1 MINAQVFLDELKAHG
16 YNFFTGVACSYL
28 TELINLISA
37 DSEVTY
43 IAATNEGDAVGIAA
57 GAYLGG
63 NKPVVFMQNS
73 GLGNAVNPITSL
85 LDTFQIPI
93 LFLITHRGDP
103 EQTADQPQ
111 HALMGRIMLDVLDS
125 MRVRHVPLTAHA
137 QHLPE
142 LVKRVQSIIE
152 NDRQPC
158 AFVIKKGCFD
168 NKGAAVAADDSD
180 AHVRRDVLE
189 FIQAQFS
196 VEDAIVL
203 ATTGYTGRELYA
215 LDDRANQFYMVG
227 SMGCVSSMAL
237 GLALQQPHK
246 KIIAIDGDG
255 AAMMRMGAMAAIG
268 HYRPSNLLHVLLD
281 NGVYESTGAQT
292 TVADTV
298 DFSAVARAC
307 GYAEAFDQ
315 QDYEPVIRDWQ
326 SGLRFVYI
334 KTQAVKGK
342 VDYPRPTVTP
352 PEVAKRLQ
360 KLLQTMECV
369 NETS

>member
-1 MINAQVFLDELKAHG
+1 VINAQVFLDELKAQG

-37 DSEVTY
+37 DKDVTY

-57 GAYLGG
+57 GAYMGG

-85 LDTFQIPI
+85 LNTFNISI

-103 EQTADQPQ
+103 DQKADQPQ
-111 HALMGRIMLDVLDS
+111 HHLMGSIMLDLLDS
-125 MRVRHVPLTAHA
+125 MRIRHIPLAKDTQNLEQLITRI
-137 QHLPE
+137 QH
-142 LVKRVQSIIE
+142 IIE
-152 NDRQPC
+152 NDQQSC

-168 NKGAAVAADDSD
+168 SKGASVAADDTT
-180 AHVRRDVLE
+180 AHVRRDVLQ
-189 FIQAQFS
+189 FIQEQFNADDS
-196 VEDAIVL
+196 VVV

-215 LDDRANQFYMVG
+215 LDDRVNQFYMVG
-227 SMGCVSSMAL
+227 SMGCVSSVAL
-237 GLALQQPHK
+237 GLALERPHK

-255 AAMMRMGAMAAIG
+255 AAMMRMGALATIG
-268 HYRPSNLLHVLLD
+268 HYKPNNLLHVLLD

-298 DFSAVARAC
+298 DFAAVAQAC
-307 GYAEAFDQ
+307 GYRETFKDPNYKNA
-315 QDYEPVIRDWQ
+315 IQ
-326 SGLRFVYI
+326 SWDRGLRFVYI
-334 KTQAVKGK
+334 KTQAIKGK

-352 PEVAKRLQ
+352 PEVAIRL
-360 KLLQTMECV
+360 KSMLTAEAI
-369 NETS
+369 TS